1 MPITLPQLTSNVR
14 IDTDTQKL
22 LVALPSLESRLPNKE
37 PEIAF
42 LRRFLRNRY
51 LHLMIHMYHKLRG
64 RDGRFEPVSDFG
76 VAQAA
81 DVYCSVRFKT
91 EDPAVREL
99 LKLLSKPHVQ
109 ALLYTHDKIACGDY
123 EPHIDPI
130 PVEDEDDE
138 ATVKIVSIIKKHNE
152 PLGAT
157 IQLSGETGCMEIAR
171 VLHGGA
177 ADRSGLIS
185 AGDELHEI
193 NGIGLFGMSPDEVV
207 DMLSKASG
215 SVTLK
220 LLPSQRTTARRKVEM
235 VVKALFSFDAAS
247 DENIPCREAGLS
259 FQRGDIL
266 HIVNQE
272 DAIWWQAYRH
282 GDSSK
287 RAGLIPSRHYH
298 ERQEVMRR
306 ARSRE
311 GRSTPRSISPCRYS
325 PKIPRQ
331 KRLRKTMYH
340 IVQNGVF
347 NDYDTDEI
355 PAYDEV
361 ELYIPKP
368 RHYRPIVLIG
378 APGVG
383 RNELKRRLKASNPG
397 HFEEVV
403 PYTTRERKP
412 FEEDGK
418 EYHFLTR
425 EEMEEQIIAQRF
437 VEYGEYRGHLYGTSL
452 ESIKQVTAS
461 GKVCLLAP
469 HTQAL
474 KFLRTYEIKPF
485 IIFIKSPT
493 LEKLKESRMPA
504 RARAT
509 EADSIRPFTVEELE
523 EIADASVKLEERYG
537 HVFDHTIVNDSLTD
551 AMTELLMVAS
561 KIEKEPQW
569 VPVGWGQ
576 S

>member
-1 MPITLPQLTSNVR
+1 MPITLPLTSNVR

-64 RDGRFEPVSDFG
+64 RDGRFEPLSDFA

-81 DVYCSVRFKT
+81 DVYCTVRFKT

-99 LKLLSKPHVQ
+99 LKILSQPHVQ
-109 ALLYTHDKIACGDY
+109 ACLYTHDKIACGDY

-130 PVEDEDDE
+130 PVEEE
-138 ATVKIVSIIKKHNE
+138 EECAAKIVSIIKKHNE

-157 IQLSGETGCMEIAR
+157 IQISGETGCMEIAR

-185 AGDELHEI
+185 AGDELHAI
-193 NGIGLFGMSPDEVV
+193 NGIEIFGMSPDEVV
-207 DMLSKASG
+207 DMLSKTSG

-220 LLPSQRTTARRKVEM
+220 LVPSQRASRSRKCEM
-235 VVKALFSFDAAS
+235 IVKALFTFDPAQ
-247 DENIPCREAGLS
+247 DENIPCKEAGLA
-259 FQRGDIL
+259 FHQGEIL
-266 HIVNQE
+266 HIVNQ
-272 DAIWWQAYRH
+272 DDTIWWQAFKH
-282 GDSSK
+282 LDPPK

-298 ERQEVMRR
+298 ERQEVLRR
-306 ARSRE
+306 AKAKE
-311 GRSTPRSISPCRYS
+311 GRYMPRSISPCRYS

-331 KRLRKTMYH
+331 RRLRKTMYH

-347 NDYDTDEI
+347 TDFDTDEI
-355 PAYDEV
+355 PAYEEV
-361 ELYIPKP
+361 ELYMPKP
-368 RHYRPIVLIG
+368 KQYRPIVLIG
-378 APGVG
+378 PSGIG
-383 RNELKRRLKASNPG
+383 RNELKRRLRASNPL
-397 HFEEVV
+397 HFDEVV

-425 EEMEEQIIAQRF
+425 EEMEEQIISQRF
-437 VEYGEYRGHLYGTSL
+437 VEYGEYRGHLYGTSID
-452 ESIKQVTAS
+452 SIKEVMAS

-474 KFLRTYEIKPF
+474 KFLRTYEVRPYV
-485 IIFIKSPT
+485 IFIKAPS

-509 EADSIRPFTVEELE
+509 EAESIRPFTVEELE
-523 EIADASVKLEERYG
+523 EIADASKKMEDRYG
-537 HVFDHTIVNDSLTD
+537 HIFDYTIVNDSLTD
-551 AMTELLMVAS
+551 ATTELLMVAS

-576 S
+576 